1 MDIQSTSSTAQA
13 PAFGA
18 TRAAAPA
25 AAQPAAA
32 PAPVAKAQ
40 QASAKPTDDEVDR
53 ALKSINSALQSRSP
67 NLEFSVDSESER
79 TIVKVVDR
87 MTQEVIRQMPS
98 VDTLEIAKA
107 LDRLQSML
115 IRETA

>member
-1 MDIQSTSSTAQA
+1 MTLARNAVTPTAQA
-13 PAFGA
+13 Q
-18 TRAAAPA
+18 TVAAP
-25 AAQPAAA
+25 
-32 PAPVAKAQ
+32 
-40 QASAKPTDDEVDR
+40 PTDDQVDQ
-53 ALKSINSALQSRSP
+53 AVKSINTALQSRAS

>member
-1 MDIQSTSSTAQA
+1 MDIQATSSTAQA
-13 PAFGA
+13 PAFAA
-18 TRAAAPA
+18 TRAAA
-25 AAQPAAA
+25 AA
-32 PAPVAKAQ
+32 PAGTAPTPVAKAQ
-40 QASAKPTDDEVDR
+40 QASSKPTDDEVDR